1 MFPELDLRT
10 RIALHML
17 QGVMA
22 GIAWEPNGQP
32 LPPRDAT
39 DFTLMSFQMAD
50 SFMKAS
56 GIAGVADDAKG
67 GD

>member
-22 GIAWEPNGQP
+22 GIDWESNGQP
-32 LPPRDAT
+32 LPARDAT
-39 DFTLMSFQMAD
+39 DFTLLSFQMAD
-50 SFMKAS
+50 SFMKAA
-56 GIAGVADDAKG
+56 GIAGASDDIKG
-67 GD
+67 GN